1 MFRATQRARH
11 ARAAGDVTRE
21 VLEDVRWSMDAIEPW
36 GEGKDGLSAVAG
48 RTASSST
55 WISGVCNRKTVSYFL
70 RTPMY
75 KKL

>member
-1 MFRATQRARH
+1 MKNIRGRSGDSHFAPLGAPRC

-48 RTASSST
+48 RTASWST
-55 WISGVCNRKTVSYFL
+55 RVS
-70 RTPMY
+70 RV
-75 KKL
+75 KKRSQF